1 MADWPTGQRTDRSG
15 HKEVTLTLRIIIV
28 KIKEK
33 VIIMIIKV
41 IIISVICK
49 KKITYF
55 IYHLSFIKRSPLRWG
70 KGLIL
75 SFKRQVIGTGC
86 TAKFMFFSP
95 KNAKLLPSLPLA
107 STELLLLV
115 TEIDRPIEVTV
126 HSGLFQGWAALP
138 QSGEGLQ
145 FTWKHNF
152 PLITIPHPELIAF
165 FWRLP
170 LLEL

>member
-1 MADWPTGQRTDRSG
+1 
-15 HKEVTLTLRIIIV
+15 
-28 KIKEK
+28 
-33 VIIMIIKV
+33 MIIKV

-107 STELLLLV
+107 STELLLFV
-115 TEIDRPIEVTV
+115 IEIDRPKEVTV

-152 PLITIPHPELIAF
+152 PSSLFPTLSWLPFLTAPLTRALGWHWQGRRHWWQGGRGCCSP
-165 FWRLP
+165 WRGAP
-170 LLEL
+170 SASSPAAHTT